1 MRFCSGLLVS
11 LIFLLFGCQQKK
23 HSLISTSPNI
33 VWVVA
38 EDQSPE
44 HFPFYGNPTVALPHL
59 EQLAK
64 DGVLYQNAYS
74 PVPVC
79 APARSALITGL
90 YPTTLGTHNMRT
102 YNGYHKENEPTI
114 NIPSYSPLVPE
125 GVKMFTEYL
134 RAAGYYCTN
143 NAKEDYNFKALP
155 SAWDDSS
162 KKAHWRNRPKGAPFF
177 SVFNFGITHESQIW
191 KQADQPLLVNPD
203 SLIVPPIFPDN
214 EVIRKDLA
222 VNYSNLIRL
231 DKQIGKVIEQL
242 KADGLYEN
250 TLVFFYGDHGG
261 PFPRHKRALYETGIK
276 VPLIIKLPQ
285 NEKAGS
291 QEERFVSFIDFA
303 PTLLSVA
310 GIEPPTIM
318 QGNAFLGNY
327 KTPDTEFIFA
337 SSDRFDETLD
347 RLRAVRYGH
356 YKYIRNFN
364 PTITNALPNAY
375 RSQMAMM
382 QNMRQ
387 LWEAGKLPESVRR
400 WFATPKPE
408 EELYDLRQDPYE
420 LSNLAANPALKDT
433 LVFLRNTL
441 DQWMKESND
450 LGAIPEQDIIKQF
463 LPDGKQPKL
472 QLVSYKKKENQVFLK
487 HANPGSTIL
496 WKQPSDSIWFI
507 YNKPLIRKT
516 PLETQAVRIGYKNSD
531 ILSVP

>member
-1 MRFCSGLLVS
+1 MRFCSRLFLPLVLLMM
-11 LIFLLFGCQQKK
+11 GCQQKDNSFK
-23 HSLISTSPNI
+23 ATPPNI
-33 VWVVA
+33 VWLVA

-44 HFPFYGNPTVALPHL
+44 HFPFYGNPTVLLPHL

-102 YNGYHKENEPTI
+102 YNGYKKENEPTL

-143 NAKEDYNFKALP
+143 NAKEDYNFKALA

-162 KKAHWRNRPKGAPFF
+162 KKAHWRNRPKEAPFF
-177 SVFNFGITHESQIW
+177 AVFNFGITHESQIW
-191 KQADQPLLVNPD
+191 KQANKPLLVEPD

-214 EVIRKDLA
+214 DVIRKDLA

-231 DKQIGKVIEQL
+231 DRQIGKVIEQL

-250 TLVFFYGDHGG
+250 TLLFFYGDHGG

-276 VPLIIKLPQ
+276 VPLVIKLPQ
-285 NEKAGS
+285 NAKAGT
-291 QEERFVSFIDFA
+291 QEDRLVSFIDFA
-303 PTLLSVA
+303 PTLLSVV
-310 GIEPPTIM
+310 GIEPPKIM
-318 QGNAFLGNY
+318 QGNAFLGSY
-327 KTPDTEFIFA
+327 KTPAPEFIFA
-337 SSDRFDETLD
+337 SSDRFDETVD

-356 YKYIRNFN
+356 YKYIRNFHPN
-364 PTITNALPNAY
+364 ITNALPNTY

-387 LWEAGKLPESVRR
+387 LWEANKLPEPVGR
-400 WFATPKPE
+400 WFSTPKPE

-420 LSNLAANPALKDT
+420 LNNLAAMPALKDT
-433 LVFLRNTL
+433 LVFLRNSL
-441 DQWMKESND
+441 DQWMLESSD
-450 LGAIPEQDIIKQF
+450 MGAIPEKEIIKQF
-463 LPDGKQPKL
+463 FPEGIPPKL
-472 QLVSYKKKENQVFLK
+472 EPLSFNKEENQITLS
-487 HANPGSTIL
+487 HPDLGSTII
-496 WKQPSDSIWFI
+496 WKKQGDSIWSI
-507 YNKPLIRKT
+507 YKKPLRTKF
-516 PLETQAVRIGYKNSD
+516 PLEAQSVRIGYKSSE
-531 ILSVP
+531 ILRIP